1 MTARDQ
7 AVVFMYVPG
16 IYRGEIEFIL
26 NRDKPEHRN
35 CRVKFLLNIIKT
47 FLSIYIHV
55 DLQ

>member
-47 FLSIYIHV
+47 FLSI
-55 DLQ
+55 